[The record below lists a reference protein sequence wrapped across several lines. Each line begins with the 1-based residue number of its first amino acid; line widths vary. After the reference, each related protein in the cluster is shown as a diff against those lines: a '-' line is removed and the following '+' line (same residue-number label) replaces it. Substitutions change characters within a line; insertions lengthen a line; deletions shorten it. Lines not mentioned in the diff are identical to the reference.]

1 MSYFDIL
8 AARAG
13 AGGGAPTPQPVL
25 IEKSVTHNGTYTALE
40 DEADG
45 YSSVSVEVPNTYSAN
60 DEGKVVSNGA
70 LVTQTATSTTTNGTI
85 DTTTNNSVTV
95 NVPNTYTQA
104 DEGKVVSNGA
114 LAAQTAYPS
123 TITNNGIYDTTENNS
138 VTVDIPSLPTGIEVA
153 KLTPENNN
161 ISDSDMYIINAGNR
175 TYIVGHFKRITGS
188 PTPQF
193 SYPSTFVPLFT
204 KRPSS
209 DSQNYFITN
218 QTTGTTISY
227 SSGTAYISNN
237 LVTVY
242 GATAGTIYN
251 YAIMFT
257 TN

>member
-1 MSYFDIL
+1 MPNTIAQNL
-8 AARAG
+8 ARLQAARTAIAG
-13 AGGGAPTPQPVL
+13 AITAKGGAITTGDGFEEFPADIASITNQ
-25 IEKSVTHNGTYTALE
+25 YTAQ
-40 DEADG
+40 
-45 YSSVSVEVPNTYSAN
+45 

-70 LVTQTATSTTTNGTI
+70 LV
-85 DTTTNNSVTV
+85 
-95 NVPNTYTQA
+95 
-104 DEGKVVSNGA
+104 E
-114 LAAQTAYPS
+114 QTAYPS
-123 TITNNGIYDTTENNS
+123 TITNNGAYDTTENNS

-153 KLTPENNN
+153 KLTPENDN

-175 TYIVGHFKRITGS
+175 TYIVGHFKRITGN

-204 KRPSS
+204 KRPSY

-237 LVTVY
+237 LVTVN
-242 GATAGTIYN
+242 GLTAGNIYN